1 MSAKSENIVQNIN
14 GKIFITDNGRR
25 IAEEDAHRDLLW
37 ATKAARELVRKG
49 GNDSSIVKWA
59 WPSRPAVG
67 RLAKNQRKYGVE
79 F

>member
-1 MSAKSENIVQNIN
+1 MSKPDNTVQNIN

-25 IAEEDAHRDLLW
+25 VAEEDAHRDLLW
-37 ATKAARELVRKG
+37 ATQAARELVRKG
-49 GNDSSIVKWA
+49 GNDSAIVKWA
-59 WPSRPAVG
+59 WPSRHAVG